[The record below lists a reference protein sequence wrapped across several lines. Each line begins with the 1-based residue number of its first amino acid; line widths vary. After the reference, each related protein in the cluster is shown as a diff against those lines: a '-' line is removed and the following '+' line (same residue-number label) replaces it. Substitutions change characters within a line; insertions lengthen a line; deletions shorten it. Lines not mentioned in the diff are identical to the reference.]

1 MGTFF
6 KNSQSPLYGQV
17 LPLLPKRLKAF
28 LLFRVWLRT
37 FSPSLFKEQQQA
49 PRVPWEHRG
58 GRARWE
64 RGIRHAQQASRWEKE
79 NRAGGRQKDG
89 EKEEEESAFER
100 CFQLLFFFF
109 FFCQRQG
116 PSLCEKRQGEKKHD
130 GRRGRKKKKE
140 KTCHVFYQTLKLRE
154 RVFFLFFFKKS
165 FRPTSKKTF
174 LQN

>member
-1 MGTFF
+1 MSHGR
-6 KNSQSPLYGQV
+6 NSCELLVIYVTHDAGCDIKATCTSLSKKKPLPVPRLYTLTSAQKISATIFSWEHF
-17 LPLLPKRLKAF
+17 LKIHRAPSMARCYPSSPKRLKAF

-100 CFQLLFFFF
+100 CFQLFF
-109 FFCQRQG
+109 
-116 PSLCEKRQGEKKHD
+116 
-130 GRRGRKKKKE
+130 
-140 KTCHVFYQTLKLRE
+140 
-154 RVFFLFFFKKS
+154 
-165 FRPTSKKTF
+165 
-174 LQN
+174 

>member
-1 MGTFF
+1 MSHGRNSCELLVIYVTHDAGCDIKATCTSLSKKKTLPVPQLYADVSPKDFRHHLLMGTFF

-100 CFQLLFFFF
+100 CFQLFF
-109 FFCQRQG
+109 
-116 PSLCEKRQGEKKHD
+116 
-130 GRRGRKKKKE
+130 
-140 KTCHVFYQTLKLRE
+140 
-154 RVFFLFFFKKS
+154 
-165 FRPTSKKTF
+165 
-174 LQN
+174 

>member
-1 MGTFF
+1 MARCYP
-6 KNSQSPLYGQV
+6 SS
-17 LPLLPKRLKAF
+17 PKRLKAF

-109 FFCQRQG
+109 FFARDKG
-116 PSLCEKRQGEKKHD
+116 PRFVRNDKERKSTTAEG
-130 GRRGRKKKKE
+130 GAKKKK
-140 KTCHVFYQTLKLRE
+140 KKPAMSFI
-154 RVFFLFFFKKS
+154 RV
-165 FRPTSKKTF
+165 
-174 LQN
+174 